1 MKDKIQDCRLLRC
14 GKMSLKKYGTGR
26 SGGMPSKD
34 TWTCSLRKLT
44 VGLERP
50 GWHDNRGGL
59 VIDFEKRRT
68 CWYVVSLC
76 AALRRQPNCVCDPL
90 AECWLLLGQC
100 VGSVLV
106 DD

>member
-1 MKDKIQDCRLLRC
+1 MRLQED
-14 GKMSLKKYGTGR
+14 GTGR

-34 TWTCSLRKLT
+34 ARTCSLGKLA

-50 GWHDNRGGL
+50 GWHDNRGGS

-76 AALRRQPNCVCDPL
+76 AALRHQPNCVCDPL
-90 AECWLLLGQC
+90 AERWPLLG
-100 VGSVLV
+100 
-106 DD
+106 